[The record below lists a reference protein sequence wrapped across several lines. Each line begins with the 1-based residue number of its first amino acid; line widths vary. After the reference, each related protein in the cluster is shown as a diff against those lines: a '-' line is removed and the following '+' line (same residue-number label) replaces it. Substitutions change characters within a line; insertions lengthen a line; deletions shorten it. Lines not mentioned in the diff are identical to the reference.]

1 MYNQNIKKNDTDQVI
16 NNLEKYYNKVEY
28 IKELKKEKIK
38 IKDEIIILEGRN
50 YDKEYIVYNY
60 LEYWND
66 LRYVAIYSDQISLNY
81 SEIKNIIS
89 EYGEILVERSLKL
102 KKDELQGILYWE
114 NKRLNPAPT
123 SKNLIVYFY
132 NKRQDKLIDDLFFMR
147 ERLIQSNNKLIISI
161 GENTRES
168 LSYAALLL
176 NPSNFDY
183 FNNMNFDRFLKLGNS
198 GKVMCGKIR
207 DFLQRNVTNPLD
219 MKRFL
224 IFSSM
229 ILYLYGLR
237 KPNDVDILGYDLPYP
252 TGKTKIL
259 YQNFASSSKRISNIG
274 ELQVRGYGEWQVGK
288 SKEYLNNWF
297 GYEWANLFGARNM
310 EDMIFNPRYYLSLM
324 GLKIITIKGDMER
337 RKIRYRATSYADI
350 IGYNFYLKDK
360 ILIEEPPYKYIVQGE
375 ERSYETKEE
384 IFLLLKKIKNYLK
397 MRDNIRMNTQKL
409 VTMLKIHINRWNP
422 RSRILIKNK

>member
-1 MYNQNIKKNDTDQVI
+1 MYNQNIKKNDIDQVI
-16 NNLEKYYNKVEY
+16 INLEKYYNKVEY

-38 IKDEIIILEGRN
+38 IKDEVILVEGRN
-50 YDKEYIVYNY
+50 YDKEYIAYNY

-66 LRYVAIYSDQISLNY
+66 LRYVAIYSDQLSLNY
-81 SEIKNIIS
+81 SEIKSIIS

-102 KKDELQGILYWE
+102 KKDELRGILYWE
-114 NKRLNPAPT
+114 NKRLNPSPT

-132 NKRQDKLIDDLFFMR
+132 NKKQDKLTDDLLFMK

-183 FNNMNFDRFLKLGNS
+183 FNNMNFDRFMKLGNS
-198 GKVMCGKIR
+198 GKVMCAKLR
-207 DFLQRNVTNPLD
+207 DYLQRNVSNPFD

-224 IFSSM
+224 FFSSI

-237 KPNDVDILGYDLPYP
+237 KPNDIDIIGYELPP
-252 TGKTKIL
+252 AKGKTHNLFETFGSTGKNIL
-259 YQNFASSSKRISNIG
+259 NIG
-274 ELQVRGYGEWQVGK
+274 ELSVKGYGNWQIGK

-297 GYEWANLFGARNM
+297 GYEWPNLIGATDM
-310 EDMIFNPRYYLSLM
+310 ADMIFNPRYYLSLM
-324 GLKIITIKGDMER
+324 GIKIITIKGDMER
-337 RKIRYRATSYADI
+337 RKIRYRATSYADM

-384 IFLLLKKIKNYLK
+384 ILLLLKKIKNYLK
-397 MRDNIRMNTQKL
+397 MRYNIRMNTQKL

-422 RSRILIKNK
+422 RRSLIKNK

>member
-1 MYNQNIKKNDTDQVI
+1 MYNQNIKKNDTTQVI
-16 NNLEKYYNKVEY
+16 NNLEKYYNKVDY

-38 IKDEIIILEGRN
+38 IKDEIILVEARN

-60 LEYWND
+60 LEYWTD
-66 LRYVAIYSDQISLNY
+66 LRYVAIYSDQNFPY
-81 SEIKNIIS
+81 SEIKSIIS

-132 NKRQDKLIDDLFFMR
+132 NKRQDKLTDDLLFMK

-183 FNNMNFDRFLKLGNS
+183 FNNMNFDRFMKLGNS
-198 GKVMCGKIR
+198 GKVMCAKLR
-207 DFLQRNVTNPLD
+207 DYLQRNVSNPLD

-224 IFSSM
+224 FFSSI

-237 KPNDVDILGYDLPYP
+237 KPNDIDIIGYELPP
-252 TGKTKIL
+252 AKGKTHNLFETFGSTGKNIL
-259 YQNFASSSKRISNIG
+259 NIG
-274 ELQVRGYGEWQVGK
+274 ELSVKGYGNWQIGK

-297 GYEWANLFGARNM
+297 GYEWPNLIGATDM
-310 EDMIFNPRYYLSLM
+310 ADMIFNPRYYLSLM
-324 GLKIITIKGDMER
+324 GIKIITIKGDMER
-337 RKIRYRATSYADI
+337 RKIRYRATSYADM

-384 IFLLLKKIKNYLK
+384 ILLLLKKIKKYLK
-397 MRDNIRMNTQKL
+397 MRYNIRMNTQKL

-422 RSRILIKNK
+422 RRSRVKDK